1 MGPWGVLC
9 ILGSI
14 SKVIASAEDDKDVS
28 SAESRAPGT
37 VCCLPTFFSSQRT

>member
-14 SKVIASAEDDKDVS
+14 SKVIAGSEDDMNVS
-28 SAESRAPGT
+28 PAGSRAPGT
-37 VCCLPTFFSSQRT
+37 VCSLPAFFSSQRT